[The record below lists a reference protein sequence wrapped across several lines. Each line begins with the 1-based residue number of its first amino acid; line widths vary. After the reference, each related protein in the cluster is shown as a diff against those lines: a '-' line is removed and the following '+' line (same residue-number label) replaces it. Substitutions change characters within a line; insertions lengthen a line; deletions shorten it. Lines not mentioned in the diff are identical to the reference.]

1 MGKLMVVEDDPD
13 ICSAI
18 KILLESQG
26 YSVNIAGNA
35 KEAMEIFSSE
45 YELLILDIML
55 PGMSGI
61 ELCQKIRRFS
71 YVPVL
76 FLTAKSA
83 DTDKM
88 EGLSAG
94 GDDYLVKPFSFVEL
108 IARVKALIR
117 RNQLYNSKPLLEEE
131 SHEKWVIEGKLFINT
146 KENEV
151 LVENEEIP
159 LTELEYKILLLLV
172 TNKTK
177 IFSVKNIYE
186 SVWQEEYI
194 HSSGNTVMVHIKNLR
209 GKLDKNP
216 YTAGSIKTIWG
227 KGYRFEG

>member
-117 RNQLYNSKPLLEEE
+117 RNQIYNSKPSLEEE

-159 LTELEYKILLLLV
+159 LTDLEYKILLLLV

>member
-117 RNQLYNSKPLLEEE
+117 RNQLYNSKPSLEEE

-159 LTELEYKILLLLV
+159 LTDLEYKILLLLV

>member
-61 ELCQKIRRFS
+61 ELCQKIRKFS

-117 RNQLYNSKPLLEEE
+117 RNQLYNSKPSLEEE

-151 LVENEEIP
+151 LVGNEEIP
-159 LTELEYKILLLLV
+159 LTDLEYKILLLLV

>member
-117 RNQLYNSKPLLEEE
+117 RNQLYNSKPSLEEE

-146 KENEV
+146 KENEI

-159 LTELEYKILLLLV
+159 LTDLEYKILLLLV

>member
-117 RNQLYNSKPLLEEE
+117 RNQLYNSKPSLEEE

-159 LTELEYKILLLLV
+159 LTDLEYKILLLLV

-177 IFSVKNIYE
+177 IFSGKNIYE

>member
-61 ELCQKIRRFS
+61 ELCQKIRKFS

-117 RNQLYNSKPLLEEE
+117 RNQLYNSKPSLEEK
-131 SHEKWVIEGKLFINT
+131 SHVKWVIEGKLFINT
-146 KENEV
+146 KKNEV

-159 LTELEYKILLLLV
+159 LTDLEYKILLLLV

>member
-61 ELCQKIRRFS
+61 ELCQKIRKIS

-117 RNQLYNSKPLLEEE
+117 RNQLYNSKPSLEEE
-131 SHEKWVIEGKLFINT
+131 SHVKWVIEGKLFINT

-159 LTELEYKILLLLV
+159 LTDLEYKILLLLV

>member
-117 RNQLYNSKPLLEEE
+117 RNQLYNSKPSLEEE
-131 SHEKWVIEGKLFINT
+131 SHEKLVIEGKLFINT

-159 LTELEYKILLLLV
+159 LTDLEYKILLLLV

>member
-1 MGKLMVVEDDPD
+1 MVVEDDPD

-117 RNQLYNSKPLLEEE
+117 RNQLYNSKPSLEEE

-159 LTELEYKILLLLV
+159 LTDLEYKILLLLV

>member
-61 ELCQKIRRFS
+61 ELCQKIRKFS

-117 RNQLYNSKPLLEEE
+117 RNQLYNSKPSLEEE

-159 LTELEYKILLLLV
+159 LTDLEYKILLLLV

>member
-61 ELCQKIRRFS
+61 ELCQKIRKFS

-117 RNQLYNSKPLLEEE
+117 RNQLYNSKPSLEEE
-131 SHEKWVIEGKLFINT
+131 SHVKWVIEGKLFINT

-159 LTELEYKILLLLV
+159 LTDLEYKILLLLV

>member
-61 ELCQKIRRFS
+61 ELCKKIRKFS

-117 RNQLYNSKPLLEEE
+117 RNQLYNSKPSLEEE
-131 SHEKWVIEGKLFINT
+131 SHVKWVIEGKLFINT

-159 LTELEYKILLLLV
+159 LTDLEYKILLLLV

>member
-45 YELLILDIML
+45 YEPLILDIML

-117 RNQLYNSKPLLEEE
+117 RNQLYNSKPSLEEE

-159 LTELEYKILLLLV
+159 LTDLEYKILLLLV

>member
-61 ELCQKIRRFS
+61 ELCQKIRKFS

-117 RNQLYNSKPLLEEE
+117 RNQLYNSKPSLEEE
-131 SHEKWVIEGKLFINT
+131 SHVKWVIEGKLFINT

-159 LTELEYKILLLLV
+159 LTDLEYKILLLLV

-216 YTAGSIKTIWG
+216 YTVGSIKTIWG

>member
-159 LTELEYKILLLLV
+159 LTDLEYKILLLLV

>member
-35 KEAMEIFSSE
+35 KEAMEIFRSE

-61 ELCQKIRRFS
+61 ELCQKIRKFS

-88 EGLSAG
+88 EGLAAG
-94 GDDYLVKPFSFVEL
+94 GDDYLVKPFSFIEL

-117 RNQLYNSKPLLEEE
+117 RNQLYNPKPSLEEE
-131 SHEKWVIEGKLFINT
+131 SHVKCVIEGKLFINT

-151 LVENEEIP
+151 LVENEEIS
-159 LTELEYKILLLLV
+159 LTDLEYKILLLLV

-216 YTAGSIKTIWG
+216 YTARSIKTIWG